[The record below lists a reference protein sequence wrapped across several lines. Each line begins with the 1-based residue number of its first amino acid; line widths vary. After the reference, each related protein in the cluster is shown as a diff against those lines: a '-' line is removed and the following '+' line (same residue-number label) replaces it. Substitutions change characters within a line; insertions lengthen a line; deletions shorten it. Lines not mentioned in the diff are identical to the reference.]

1 MSGARYVRN
10 SAGLQQ
16 LLEGEPM
23 GHAMTQIAHDGLAIF
38 ETIAPRRTSRYA
50 TSAEVI
56 ETIDAAPI
64 PRRVAN
70 LVASAEH
77 AATVEWGNRRGH
89 DPHHTLAHVA
99 DTLESG
105 A

>member
-16 LLEGEPM
+16 LLEGEAM
-23 GHAMTQIAHDGLAIF
+23 GHAMNEIAHHGLALF
-38 ETIAPRRTSRYA
+38 ETIAPRRTNRYA
-50 TSAEVI
+50 SSAEVL
-56 ETIDAAPI
+56 ESIDAAPT

-70 LVASAEH
+70 LVAGAEH
-77 AATVEWGNRRGH
+77 SATVEWGNRRGH

-99 DTLESG
+99 DALEAGS
-105 A
+105 